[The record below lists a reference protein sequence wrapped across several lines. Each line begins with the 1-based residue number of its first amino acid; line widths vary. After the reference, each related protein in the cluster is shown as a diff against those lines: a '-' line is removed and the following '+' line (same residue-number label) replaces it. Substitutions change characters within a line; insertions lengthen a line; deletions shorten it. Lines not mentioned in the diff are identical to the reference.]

1 MSVHPIEFRYGTYEM
16 KAIWSQERKLR
27 YLLRVEVA
35 LSKAE
40 AELGVIPKEA
50 ADQIEEAAGE
60 ITLTRVTEIEEEIH
74 HDMMA
79 VVEAIAE
86 KIHAEADYVHYGA
99 TSNDIIDTALAL
111 QLHDS
116 CKVLKSKL
124 IRLRN
129 VLINLADEN
138 KERVCA
144 ARTHGQIAV
153 PTTYGLR
160 FAVWAM
166 EIHRHLQ
173 RLSETRSRIEVGQM
187 TGAVG
192 TQAAFGKQAFEIQAR
207 TLKLLGLQSVEVSTQ
222 VIQRDRHAEYV
233 MLLANIATSLEK
245 IFTEIRTLQR
255 SEIAEVSEGFGKAQ
269 VGSST
274 MPHKRNPIK
283 SEQICGLARVVRSFV
298 MPALENNTLWDE
310 RDLTNSSC
318 ERIIFPEATILS
330 DHIVT
335 LSINV
340 LGNLK
345 FNEQNIR
352 RNLNL
357 MKGLNMSEAVMMHL
371 AKKIG
376 RQHAHEIIRSAAM
389 NAYESGDT
397 ISEALLKEPLLA
409 EHLTKEQLEWM
420 VRPENYV
427 GTAPQQVERVVTLL
441 RQDECLE

>member
-1 MSVHPIEFRYGTYEM
+1 
-16 KAIWSQERKLR
+16 
-27 YLLRVEVA
+27 
-35 LSKAE
+35 
-40 AELGVIPKEA
+40 
-50 ADQIEEAAGE
+50 
-60 ITLTRVTEIEEEIH
+60 
-74 HDMMA
+74 
-79 VVEAIAE
+79 
-86 KIHAEADYVHYGA
+86 
-99 TSNDIIDTALAL
+99 
-111 QLHDS
+111 
-116 CKVLKSKL
+116 
-124 IRLRN
+124 
-129 VLINLADEN
+129 
-138 KERVCA
+138 
-144 ARTHGQIAV
+144 
-153 PTTYGLR
+153 
-160 FAVWAM
+160 
-166 EIHRHLQ
+166 
-173 RLSETRSRIEVGQM
+173 
-187 TGAVG
+187 
-192 TQAAFGKQAFEIQAR
+192 
-207 TLKLLGLQSVEVSTQ
+207 
-222 VIQRDRHAEYV
+222 
-233 MLLANIATSLEK
+233 
-245 IFTEIRTLQR
+245 
-255 SEIAEVSEGFGKAQ
+255 
-269 VGSST
+269 
-274 MPHKRNPIK
+274 
-283 SEQICGLARVVRSFV
+283 

-340 LGNLK
+340 LGNLT